1 MTRSWV
7 SPSKPSDIIPRPWLS
22 QSAIDFMASL
32 LRKDMT
38 VLEFGAG
45 GSTLWFAS
53 KAAHVTSYE
62 NDPDWMAVLKKQKP
76 DNVTLRFES
85 LPLKD
90 EPPADLVFIDGE
102 PVALRGEW
110 LRALPQLVKPGGLVV
125 LDNANRMEYRIERN
139 ELELKAT
146 QLKRINDTSLGTSY
160 TVTEFYR
167 WPM

>member
-1 MTRSWV
+1 MKTWA
-7 SPSKPSDIIPRPWLS
+7 SPSKPSEIQPYPWLS
-22 QSAIDFMASL
+22 KKAVDFLASL

-53 KAAHVTSYE
+53 RVAHVTSYE
-62 NDPDWMAVLKKQKP
+62 NDSDWIAVLKKQKP

-90 EPPADLVFIDGE
+90 EQPADLVFIDGE
-102 PVALRGEW
+102 PVELRGEW
-110 LRALPQLVKPGGLVV
+110 IRSIPQLVKPGGLVV

-139 ELELKAT
+139 ELAAKAK
-146 QLKRINDTSLGTSY
+146 QLERVNDTSCGTSY

-167 WPM
+167 WSA